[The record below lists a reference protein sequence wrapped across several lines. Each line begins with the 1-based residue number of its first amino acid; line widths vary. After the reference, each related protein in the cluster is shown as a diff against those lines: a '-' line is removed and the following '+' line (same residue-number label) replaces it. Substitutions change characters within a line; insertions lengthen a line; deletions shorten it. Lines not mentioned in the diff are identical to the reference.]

1 MCSFAPAAVASLRL
15 ADMVTIDFDY
25 GTLVLDGEKED
36 LALIAGY
43 CTPDPRI
50 GKLRSE
56 AKHYAPIV
64 LTLHR
69 SGIPFT
75 DRARDFS
82 PLELIL
88 RSSLEPRPYQ
98 REAVRAWKKNDRRGT
113 VVLPTGSGKSY
124 VAQLAM
130 RATQRPTLV
139 VAPTIDLVQQWAAQ
153 LAAAF
158 PVPVGMLGGG
168 SRDVQPITVSTYDS
182 AVIMMEFIGNRF
194 GLLIADECH
203 HLPGPV
209 YRQLAN
215 MSIAPFR
222 LGLTATPEGN
232 EEDDSILAGLLGPLC
247 FRRDIDEMEGTFLA
261 PYKTVRIE
269 LDLDPDEEEEYTRQ
283 RAVYMDFVRS
293 NGINFS
299 DPRGWSQ
306 FLGLCACLAGGRKAF
321 NAYLAQR
328 TIARRSRA
336 KFRRMWELFRRHAG
350 ERILVFTADNDTA
363 YDIGRRFLVPVLTH
377 HTKIQERRAFLEA
390 FRAGDYPV
398 LVTSKVLNEGI
409 DVPEAS
415 VGIILSGTGSI
426 REHVQRLGRI
436 LRPVKGKQARLYE
449 LVSAGTS
456 ETSVSE
462 RRRQHRAYQR
472 SH

>member
-1 MCSFAPAAVASLRL
+1 
-15 ADMVTIDFDY
+15 MVTIDFDY
-25 GTLVLDGEKED
+25 GTLVLDGEEEV
-36 LALIAGY
+36 LSEVTSY

-56 AKHYAPIV
+56 ARNYAPIV
-64 LTLHR
+64 LSLHR
-69 SGIPFT
+69 SGVPFT
-75 DRARDFS
+75 DRARDFA
-82 PLELIL
+82 PLDLLL
-88 RSSLEPRPYQ
+88 RSPHEPRPYQ
-98 REAVRAWKKNDRRGT
+98 RDAVRAWQENDRRGT

-130 RATQRPTLV
+130 RETQRPTLV
-139 VAPTIDLVQQWAAQ
+139 VAPTIDLVQQWSTQ
-153 LAAAF
+153 LGEAF
-158 PVPVGMLGGG
+158 RMPVGMLGGG
-168 SRDVQPITVSTYDS
+168 SRDVQPITDSTYDS
-182 AVIMMEFIGNRF
+182 AAIMMEFIGNRF

-215 MSIAPFR
+215 MCIAPFR

-232 EEDDSILAGLLGPLC
+232 EQDDSILAGLLGPLC
-247 FRRDIDEMEGTFLA
+247 FRRDIDEMEGTVLA

-269 LDLDPDEEEEYTRQ
+269 LDLDPDEQEEYTRQ
-283 RAVYMDFVRS
+283 RAVYMDFVR
-293 NGINFS
+293 NNRINFS

-306 FLGLCACLAGGRKAF
+306 FVGLCARLAGGQEAF
-321 NAYLAQR
+321 NAYLSQR

-336 KFRRMWELFRRHAG
+336 KFRHLWELFRTHAG

-363 YDIGRRFLVPVLTH
+363 YDIGRQFLVPVLTH
-377 HTKIQERRAFLEA
+377 HTRIQERRAFLEA
-390 FRAGDYPV
+390 FRAGTYPV

-415 VGIILSGTGSI
+415 VGIIVSGTGSI

-436 LRPVKGKQARLYE
+436 LRPVQGKQARLYE